1 MLTPEYLQ
9 GAPAELEALFLQL
22 EEDVIKDICRRIAKA
37 GMLTDSAADQA
48 ERLRDLGAG
57 TDYIKRKIS
66 EYSELSS
73 AEVDSLF
80 FDAAQTSDEF
90 YRNVYD
96 RANKEYTPYEY
107 NDYFQQAVNAAVNQT
122 KGELRNLTQSMGF
135 SYRGSN
141 GQMRFHTAAEAYRD
155 CLDYAFLQTSTGMTD
170 YNKAVRNATRRLTE
184 SGLQFVDYASGVR
197 NHADV
202 AVRRAVLT
210 GLSQYT
216 GKISE
221 RNAQEL
227 DTDIVEVSAHMG
239 ARPDHAEWQ
248 GRWYSLSGKSKKY
261 PSLVE
266 VTGYGTGAG
275 LKGWNCR
282 HDFYPVIPGISEP
295 SYTEEELRN
304 IDPPPFEYNGKTYT
318 CYEATQ
324 RQRYMERAMRKTKR
338 ELLAAES
345 TGDKDKFTEKSVL
358 LRRQREEYGKFSK
371 AAGLLTQNERTQVGG
386 FGHSQASKATW
397 AAKKAA
403 QNNSGS
409 SAAPVTPS
417 ASGGHA
423 VTVNVPTPAD
433 NGGKGAVYSPSP
445 TTKPETVMR
454 STKPTFVNAESID
467 EATAYARS
475 LGVEHP
481 DYAKF
486 TLERAN
492 NMNMALSTLPDDSMP
507 YVVTDLQKY
516 TAVTGAPL
524 GKAQKNGYAC
534 TVTPYEIDLKRAGI
548 ADIPRAVGSGNTIVA
563 VNTRNYKTIDSI
575 TESKVKSEEL
585 VISRNLGK
593 SYHFNTDGKATDFHE
608 CGHIYSTKH
617 NIPVGFSADA
627 DRWYKETG
635 CMMLKT
641 TSEAWS
647 EAYAAYYTHADDL
660 PSYIRRYFD
669 AGEWKDGSGSKVLTL
684 DEWYKKIIDKSG
696 KSGIIE
702 DTKINIKRYIG
713 QPITQTDNQHVREW
727 YYANVSNIPNQVNS
741 NLPLVE
747 QAKQAFELRNKYKH
761 QARAAMT
768 DVKTAEMLEK
778 KRPAPTFDELLESK
792 MKRKGMTKQEA
803 IEDILKTASKTN
815 ADVNKEFGL

>member
-9 GAPAELEALFLQL
+9 GAPAELEALFLRL
-22 EEDVIKDICRRIAKA
+22 EEEVIKDICRRIAKE
-37 GMLTDSAADQA
+37 GRLTDSAADQA

-73 AEVDSLF
+73 AEVDRLF

-90 YRNVYD
+90 YRNVYAK
-96 RANKEYTPYEY
+96 ANKAYTPYEY
-107 NDYFQQAVNAAVNQT
+107 NDYFQQAVDAAVNQT

-170 YNKAVRNATRRLTE
+170 YNTAVRNATRRLTE

-261 PSLVE
+261 PSLAE

-345 TGDKDKFTEKSVL
+345 TGDKDRFTEKSVL
-358 LRRQREEYGKFSK
+358 LRRQKEEYNKFSK

-386 FGHSQASKATW
+386 FGHSQASKAAW

-403 QNNSGS
+403 QNNSGGS
-409 SAAPVTPS
+409 APVTPS
-417 ASGGHA
+417 TSGGHA

-433 NGGKGAVYSPSP
+433 NGGKGKLYRDEGLTNGVGSGKISIG
-445 TTKPETVMR
+445 
-454 STKPTFVNAESID
+454 STDNFNRKANIYSID
-467 EATAYARS
+467 EDLKATNPNFSSGEYKWTHNCQRCVPTYEMRRRGYNVTALPLPSSDVNNDYLSQNCYNVWNNIKIYPFSSKDDIIKAMSEWNDGARVQIRVTYKARNNNGELEGHTFVAEKIDGKIAFIDPQTGSNNCEGIFESIIPSGTYARIDQAS
-475 LGVEHP
+475 VNQ
-481 DYAKF
+481 DI
-486 TLERAN
+486 
-492 NMNMALSTLPDDSMP
+492 
-507 YVVTDLQKY
+507 
-516 TAVTGAPL
+516 
-524 GKAQKNGYAC
+524 
-534 TVTPYEIDLKRAGI
+534 IDLCCK
-548 ADIPRAVGSGNTIVA
+548 
-563 VNTRNYKTIDSI
+563 
-575 TESKVKSEEL
+575 
-585 VISRNLGK
+585 
-593 SYHFNTDGKATDFHE
+593 
-608 CGHIYSTKH
+608 
-617 NIPVGFSADA
+617 
-627 DRWYKETG
+627 
-635 CMMLKT
+635 
-641 TSEAWS
+641 
-647 EAYAAYYTHADDL
+647 
-660 PSYIRRYFD
+660 
-669 AGEWKDGSGSKVLTL
+669 
-684 DEWYKKIIDKSG
+684 
-696 KSGIIE
+696 
-702 DTKINIKRYIG
+702 
-713 QPITQTDNQHVREW
+713 
-727 YYANVSNIPNQVNS
+727 
-741 NLPLVE
+741 
-747 QAKQAFELRNKYKH
+747 
-761 QARAAMT
+761 
-768 DVKTAEMLEK
+768 
-778 KRPAPTFDELLESK
+778 
-792 MKRKGMTKQEA
+792 
-803 IEDILKTASKTN
+803 
-815 ADVNKEFGL
+815 